1 MNEPP
6 PPATDAPGAE
16 SLPPVRNLELKA
28 ALLLLFLFSLVVGSA
43 AYLMY
48 ARGVF
53 EPTQQLVLVAE
64 DSEGVVVGMD
74 LTFAGF
80 AIGRVA
86 RIELGEDGNARI
98 LIDVPR
104 KDVRW
109 LRSSSVFTM
118 ERGLVGATRIRAF
131 TGVLDDPPLEDG
143 AVRPVLRGDALASL
157 PEIAIAVHELLA
169 NLRAITAEDAALI
182 ASLAN
187 LQRVA
192 EKLKGPQG
200 ALAVL
205 FGSDAEAR
213 QLVGRTNALLARAD
227 ALAARL
233 DRLAVNADRQLF
245 GQPVGPAGTTGT
257 ARPGGLVSET
267 RATVGELN
275 GLLVDARS
283 SLQRVDALLLEVHGI
298 AGNTRAATTDL
309 GALRSEVDATLR
321 KVQHLINEVNRRWP
335 FARDNEIELP

>member
-1 MNEPP
+1 MNKPS
-6 PPATDAPGAE
+6 PPATDSPGAA
-16 SLPPVRNLELKA
+16 SLPTVRNLERKA
-28 ALLLLFLFSLVVGSA
+28 VLLLLFLLSLVLGSA

-53 EPTQQLVLVAE
+53 ESTQQLVLVAE
-64 DSEGVVVGMD
+64 DSEGVEVGMD

-80 AIGRVA
+80 PIGRVA

-98 LIDVPR
+98 LIDVPT
-104 KDVRW
+104 KDARW
-109 LRSSSVFTM
+109 LRRSSVFTL
-118 ERGLVGATRIRAF
+118 ERGLVGAARIRAF
-131 TGVLDDPPLEDG
+131 TGVLDDPPIEDG
-143 AVRPVLRGDALASL
+143 AVRPVLRGDALSGI
-157 PEIAIAVHELLA
+157 PEVMIAVHELLA
-169 NLRAITAEDAALI
+169 NLRALTAEDAALL

-187 LQRVA
+187 LQRVT
-192 EKLKGPQG
+192 ETLNGPQG
-200 ALAVL
+200 ALALL

-213 QLVGRTNALLARAD
+213 QLVERTKALLARTD

-233 DRLAVNADRQLF
+233 DRLAANADRQIF
-245 GQPVGPAGTTGT
+245 GQPVGPAAKAGQ
-257 ARPGGLVSET
+257 GGLVSET

-309 GALRSEVDATLR
+309 GALRNEVEATLR
-321 KVQHLINEVNRRWP
+321 KVEHLINEVNRRWP
-335 FARDNEIELP
+335 FARDNEIRLP